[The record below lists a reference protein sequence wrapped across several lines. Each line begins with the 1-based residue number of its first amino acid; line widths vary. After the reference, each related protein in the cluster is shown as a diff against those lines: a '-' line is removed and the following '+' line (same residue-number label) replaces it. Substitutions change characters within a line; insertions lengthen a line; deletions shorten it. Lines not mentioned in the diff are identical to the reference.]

1 MLHLVPQQYY
11 RATPAV
17 VAVARVVE
25 IVMASEA
32 AMCNTKCK
40 GTEADAAVQKLKLL
54 LAAEIAYA
62 GDCSFPGAHVVIPA
76 PGKTECQTYR
86 G

>member
-1 MLHLVPQQYY
+1 MLHILPQQYH
-11 RATPAV
+11 RTPPPV

-25 IVMASEA
+25 IIMASEA
-32 AMCNTKCK
+32 AMCNTKYD

-54 LAAEIAYA
+54 FAAEIAYA
-62 GDCSFPGAHVVIPA
+62 GNCSFPGAHVVIPA
-76 PGKTECQTYR
+76 PGKAECETYR